1 MVPSLL
7 TAANWPIVGQLCWI
21 LGKVMNFIYNFLD
34 KCLPSDSG
42 LVGLSIILYTIFV
55 YTLLLP
61 LTIKQQRTS
70 KMSSV
75 MNPEIQAIQ
84 KKYKNKKDQA
94 SMMKQQEE
102 IQQVYDKYGTSMS
115 AGCLPLLI
123 QMPLLFALYPVI
135 YNIQKYVPEIKTA
148 PKAVNVFLTLPDLT
162 ISPMQMIKNSGSYGF
177 PAIMIIITAILLPVL
192 SGLTQYGSI
201 KLSQAISGQQLD
213 KDNPMASTM
222 NTMNITM
229 PLFSVFMVFS
239 LPTGIGLYW
248 IVSAVVRCVQQIFIN
263 KHLSKMSVD
272 EILDY
277 SENGYPTK
285 SASYQRLGRFLLDE
299 IKVSDAVKDQVLFFI
314 YKECSMDGRMSAIM
328 ENLNQKGIQF
338 NDEQL
343 EKFTKL
349 IMEANNNTRMLEFR
363 GYTPNEISGAVW
375 PFATGK
381 PHTAMPNSFVPTAM
395 PMQPASARKIYPN
408 DPCPCGSGKKY
419 KKCCGRR

>member
-1 MVPSLL
+1 ML
-7 TAANWPIVGQLCWI
+7 
-21 LGKVMNFIYNFLD
+21 F
-34 KCLPSDSG
+34 
-42 LVGLSIILYTIFV
+42 
-55 YTLLLP
+55 
-61 LTIKQQRTS
+61 RS
-70 KMSSV
+70 KFYI
-75 MNPEIQAIQ
+75 P
-84 KKYKNKKDQA
+84 
-94 SMMKQQEE
+94 
-102 IQQVYDKYGTSMS
+102 
-115 AGCLPLLI
+115 
-123 QMPLLFALYPVI
+123 
-135 YNIQKYVPEIKTA
+135 
-148 PKAVNVFLTLPDLT
+148 
-162 ISPMQMIKNSGSYGF
+162 
-177 PAIMIIITAILLPVL
+177 
-192 SGLTQYGSI
+192 
-201 KLSQAISGQQLD
+201 
-213 KDNPMASTM
+213 
-222 NTMNITM
+222 
-229 PLFSVFMVFS
+229 
-239 LPTGIGLYW
+239 
-248 IVSAVVRCVQQIFIN
+248 
-263 KHLSKMSVD
+263 SVD

-299 IKVSDAVKDQVLFFI
+299 MKVSEAVKDQVLFFI

-419 KKCCGRR
+419 KKCCGKNK

>member
-148 PKAVNVFLTLPDLT
+148 P
-162 ISPMQMIKNSGSYGF
+162 MQMIKNSGSYGF

-248 IVSAVVRCVQQIFIN
+248 IVSAVVRCVQQVFIN
-263 KHLSKMSVD
+263 KHLSKISVE
-272 EILDY
+272 EIL
-277 SENGYPTK
+277 EQNKEKAEEKRVKRGEKNERIAAMAQMNTK
-285 SASYQRLGRFLLDE
+285 NMNNQ
-299 IKVSDAVKDQVLFFI
+299 
-314 YKECSMDGRMSAIM
+314 
-328 ENLNQKGIQF
+328 NQKKRQSTSNLSEKEREAKVENAHKKAENAKKGSLASKANMVKKF
-338 NDEQL
+338 NE
-343 EKFTKL
+343 
-349 IMEANNNTRMLEFR
+349 
-363 GYTPNEISGAVW
+363 
-375 PFATGK
+375 
-381 PHTAMPNSFVPTAM
+381 
-395 PMQPASARKIYPN
+395 N
-408 DPCPCGSGKKY
+408 D
-419 KKCCGRR
+419 

>member
-1 MVPSLL
+1 MGILL
-7 TAANWPIVGQLCWI
+7 AAERATTASWPIVGQIAWL
-21 LGKVMNFIYNFLD
+21 LGKVMNFIYTTLD
-34 KCLPSDSG
+34 NLLPTDNG
-42 LVGLSIILYTIFV
+42 LIGWSIIIYTIFV

-177 PAIMIIITAILLPVL
+177 PAIVIIITAILLPVL

-248 IVSAVVRCVQQIFIN
+248 IVSAVVRCVQQVFIN
-263 KHLSKMSVD
+263 KHLSKISVE
-272 EILDY
+272 EIL
-277 SENGYPTK
+277 EQNKEKRVKRGEKNERIAAMAQTNTK
-285 SASYQRLGRFLLDE
+285 NMNNQ
-299 IKVSDAVKDQVLFFI
+299 
-314 YKECSMDGRMSAIM
+314 
-328 ENLNQKGIQF
+328 NQKKRQSTSNLSEKEREAKVENAHKKAENAKKGSLASKANMVKKF
-338 NDEQL
+338 NE
-343 EKFTKL
+343 
-349 IMEANNNTRMLEFR
+349 
-363 GYTPNEISGAVW
+363 
-375 PFATGK
+375 
-381 PHTAMPNSFVPTAM
+381 
-395 PMQPASARKIYPN
+395 N
-408 DPCPCGSGKKY
+408 D
-419 KKCCGRR
+419 

>member
-239 LPTGIGLYW
+239 LPTGMYW
-248 IVSAVVRCVQQIFIN
+248 IVSAVVRCVQQVFIN
-263 KHLSKMSVD
+263 KHLSKISVE
-272 EILDY
+272 EIL
-277 SENGYPTK
+277 EQNKEKAEEKRVKRGEKNERIAAMAQMNTK
-285 SASYQRLGRFLLDE
+285 NMNNQ
-299 IKVSDAVKDQVLFFI
+299 
-314 YKECSMDGRMSAIM
+314 
-328 ENLNQKGIQF
+328 NQKKRQSTSNLSEKEREAKVENAHKKAENAKKGSLASKANMVKKF
-338 NDEQL
+338 NE
-343 EKFTKL
+343 
-349 IMEANNNTRMLEFR
+349 
-363 GYTPNEISGAVW
+363 
-375 PFATGK
+375 
-381 PHTAMPNSFVPTAM
+381 
-395 PMQPASARKIYPN
+395 N
-408 DPCPCGSGKKY
+408 D
-419 KKCCGRR
+419 